1 MTLVV
6 ENLRTTFGPAEA
18 VRGVSFAIDAGET
31 MVLLGESGSG
41 KSVTA
46 RSILRLY
53 GRNARVEGAVRLG
66 DLDLMSLPDKAM
78 RGVRGRRIGLVP
90 QDPTGALDPLRSI
103 GAQLV
108 EVLRVNDVERVKLDA
123 RRRAR

>member
-6 ENLRTTFGPAEA
+6 ENLRTSFGPVEA
-18 VRGVSFAIDAGET
+18 VRGVSFALDAGQT

-53 GRNARVEGAVRLG
+53 GRQARITGSVRLG
-66 DLDLMSLPDKAM
+66 DRDLLTSSPAEMAQ
-78 RGVRGRRIGLVP
+78 VRGR
-90 QDPTGALDPLRSI
+90 SI
-103 GAQLV
+103 G
-108 EVLRVNDVERVKLDA
+108 
-123 RRRAR
+123 